1 MIPGLILGGT
11 TLVIVENGL
20 TQLGVTPYLYPLV
33 RGGVI
38 FLAMYADSLK
48 SRVLKRN
55 VVISEAKEDIKASA
69 STGP

>member
-1 MIPGLILGGT
+1 M
-11 TLVIVENGL
+11 VENGL

-48 SRVLKRN
+48 SRVSKGN
-55 VVISEAKEDIKASA
+55 VVISEGIEEIKVSA